1 MWLPESN
8 RGYRMLMGMGWTQE
22 SGLGPTG
29 AGRVEP
35 VATVLKTD
43 RAGIGAQTTA
53 KPRVTHPSDEHEL
66 EQRLARKRKQEEQA
80 ALSHAERKVR
90 RLQDQQRDRALGR
103 ELYGAGDLDGYEEFF
118 Q

>member
-1 MWLPESN
+1 
-8 RGYRMLMGMGWTQE
+8 MLMGMGWTQD

-43 RAGIGAQTTA
+43 RAGVGAQTSA
-53 KPRVTHPSDEHEL
+53 KPRVTHFPDEQQ
-66 EQRLARKRKQEEQA
+66 QRLARKRKQEAEA
-80 ALSHAERKVR
+80 TLSQAERKVR

-103 ELYGAGDLDGYEEFF
+103 ELYGAEDLDGYEEFF